1 MTESIEEEA
10 MDNTEEE
17 TIWRPQASGSFK
29 QQERLIDE
37 FMEKFYTKEDLYRP
51 NMIFSVIGDS
61 NSLVPKMW
69 PKSRFQVTLTYTA
82 KAAGVCWILSQGEP
96 LKISKII
103 REMVEEYVYLE
114 KPDQTSPIRL
124 VSIPSKQV
132 VDSETLY
139 FDLPEVYQNET
150 KDEYNSSEF
159 MSLRADEFT
168 CSTDYIEFRLMFE
181 RRLHRPQANE
191 RNAVLL
197 VLVEGDLSAVDH
209 VRRATESG
217 IPVVVVQGT
226 GGAADL
232 LAQHINAVRNKQR
245 VDWRIFLPTLF
256 GIQLDE
262 VGVTELERDLETIGD
277 RAYLVDVFD
286 LQNKNEEEFAAM
298 VGELVHRAWSHEE
311 MSYVKGNRQKN
322 TIGRAHKN
330 TLRKDRSR
338 SYCVSVNWKRE
349 KNTWHIAKIHETHSL
364 TSFSSPFSL
373 PLDFFFQFSMHLNE
387 NDSRVSEQFTE
398 TAKELL
404 LEALLTNRT
413 DYVEALLDLNLS
425 LPRQQIDKLYQKW
438 FQIKE
443 DPSDGIEKDLF
454 WVIKNMAKKKNA
466 IQLLNGHET
475 HKNAQKIV
483 KQILH
488 YEETEDPRLE
498 AGCCTKRRESY
509 VIRQKSLQAILL
521 WSLLTNKADI
531 STLMWKRVANQ
542 LYTGI
547 VSAVILKIM
556 ASHAELKDKELA
568 KSLDEHSKTFKTRA
582 LNMMDTLFQTDKK
595 ASFKIMDNLETVWK
609 IQAKPVAFAYE
620 FQMYDVIAHPS
631 TVALMNEKWYGG
643 MVPSW
648 KQFITKA
655 VKRPGFVLKMG
666 CSQFVLH
673 YLLFGITLI
682 MYSYFLLTNV
692 KPLRDLSLKD
702 AICEM
707 SLYLWTTLDF
717 INDVISVFGTLC
729 RKVETR
735 RHKHRKF
742 ISRLND
748 MWKLFGLIC
757 FGLVF
762 FTFSVR
768 WKETT
773 RFRMVKRLA
782 ALLLLFSY
790 LRYMRV
796 FALRK
801 FTGISFMFLKYMLYN
816 LLKFLIV
823 VAFLIIGVGVF
834 YEALR
839 DNSGID
845 MSGKWY
851 EWSLWNILFHPFYQL
866 FGEMFETKFG
876 FDANPG
882 KSPDT
887 DWSVKMVAAIFMMV
901 GNLLVISLITAFFT
915 TTYDKV
921 LAKSE
926 KMWQY
931 EKFQIITD
939 FQDRWCANLD
949 IVFLP
954 IFKCIR
960 KYKKRENKVK
970 EHFVNYRHHQIL
982 QYIMAGRSMEK

>member
-1 MTESIEEEA
+1 
-10 MDNTEEE
+10 MDNIEEE
-17 TIWRPQASGSFK
+17 TIWRPQASG
-29 QQERLIDE
+29 QESLIDE
-37 FMEKFYTKEDLYRP
+37 FMEKFYTEDDRP

-61 NSLVPKMW
+61 NSLVPKIW
-69 PKSRFQVTLTYTA
+69 PKSRFQVTLTYAA
-82 KAAGVCWILSQGEP
+82 KAAGVSWILSQGEP

-114 KPDQTSPIRL
+114 KPNQASPIRL
-124 VSIPSKQV
+124 VSIPSKEV
-132 VDSETLY
+132 VDNETLY
-139 FDLPEVYQNET
+139 FDLPEVYENET
-150 KDEYNSSEF
+150 KDEYNNSVY
-159 MSLRADEFT
+159 MSLRAHA
-168 CSTDYIEFRLMFE
+168 CNTDYIDFRLTFE
-181 RRLHRPQANE
+181 SRLHRPQANE

-232 LAQHINAVRNKQR
+232 LAQHINAVKNGQKL
-245 VDWRIFLPTLF
+245 DWRIFLPTLF
-256 GIQLDE
+256 GIQLEE
-262 VGVTELERDLETIGD
+262 VGVNELERDLETIGEK
-277 RAYLVDVFD
+277 AFLVDVFD

-298 VGELVHRAWSHEE
+298 VGELVYRAWSHEE
-311 MSYVKGNRQKN
+311 MGYVKGNRQNN
-322 TIGRAHKN
+322 TIGRSHKKV
-330 TLRKDRSR
+330 LRKDRSR

-349 KNTWHIAKIHETHSL
+349 KSTWHIAKIHETHSL

-373 PLDFFFQFSMHLNE
+373 PLDFFFQFSKHLNE

-425 LPRQQIDKLYQKW
+425 LSTEQIDKLYHKR
-438 FQIKE
+438 FQTNE
-443 DPSDGIEKDLF
+443 DPSDDIKKDDLF

-466 IQLLNGHET
+466 FQLLEGNKT
-475 HKNAQKIV
+475 HLNAQKIV

-498 AGCCTKRRESY
+498 AGCSTKRRKSY
-509 VIRQKSLQAILL
+509 VVRQMSLQAILL

-547 VSAVILKIM
+547 VSSVILKIM
-556 ASHAELKDKELA
+556 ASHAELKDKNLA
-568 KSLDEHSKTFKTRA
+568 KSLDEHSKTFKIRA

-595 ASFKIMDNLETVWK
+595 VAFNIMDSLETVWK
-609 IQAKPVAFAYE
+609 IQATPIAFAYE

-631 TVALMNEKWYGG
+631 TVALMNKKWYRG

-648 KQFITKA
+648 KQLFTKA
-655 VKRPGFVLKMG
+655 LRNPCFVFNMR
-666 CSQFVLH
+666 CSHFVLH
-673 YLLFGITLI
+673 YILFGITLI
-682 MYSYFLLTNV
+682 MYSYFLLTDV
-692 KPLRDLSLKD
+692 KPLRNLSAKD

-707 SLYLWTTLDF
+707 TLYLWTTLDF

-735 RHKHRKF
+735 RHKKRKF
-742 ISRLND
+742 FSRLND

-757 FGLVF
+757 FCLVI

-768 WKETT
+768 WKKSTK
-773 RFRMVKRLA
+773 FRMVKRIA

-839 DNSGID
+839 DNSGMD

-866 FGEMFETKFG
+866 FGEMFEDKFG
-876 FDANPG
+876 FDGNPD
-882 KSPDT
+882 KNQKT
-887 DWSVKMVAAIFMMV
+887 DWSVKMVAAVFMMV

-915 TTYDKV
+915 TTYDEV

-931 EKFQIITD
+931 ERYQIIMD
-939 FQDRWCANLD
+939 FQDRIFANLD
-949 IVFLP
+949 IVFP

-960 KYKKRENKVK
+960 KCKKRELRVK
-970 EHFVNYRHHQIL
+970 EHFINYRHHQIL